1 MRGSFFREKAM
12 VYYTLIDIDSSAKE
26 QHSAAHK
33 LLDKA
38 LMRTCG
44 IKNYS
49 LVCGE
54 HGKPFLEKSSDIF
67 FNLSHC
73 KGLTAC
79 VVSDAE
85 NGIDAE
91 LIRPYSGSAAKRVF
105 TENEMRFV
113 SESEIPDEKFFRLWT
128 LKEAVGKAIGTG
140 IFSNLKE
147 YEFDFRGGK
156 PFCKAMSQKVFTQ
169 KIIRGKWVV
178 SVCSESPEK
187 DFTEIIF

>member
-1 MRGSFFREKAM
+1 M

-33 LLDKA
+33 LLDEA

-44 IKNYS
+44 IKDYS
-49 LVCGE
+49 IVCGE
-54 HGKPFLEKSSDIF
+54 HGKPFLEKHSDIF

-73 KGLTAC
+73 KGFAAC

-91 LIRPYSGSAAKRVF
+91 LIRPYSGNAAKRVF

-113 SESEIPDEKFFRLWT
+113 SESDNPNENFFRLWT
-128 LKEAVGKAIGTG
+128 LKEAVGKSMGTG
-140 IFSNLKE
+140 IFSNLKD
-147 YEFDFRGGK
+147 YEFIFRGEE

-169 KIIRGKWVV
+169 KIIHGKWVM
-178 SVCSESPEK
+178 SVCSASPEN
-187 DFTEIIF
+187 DFTEIFF